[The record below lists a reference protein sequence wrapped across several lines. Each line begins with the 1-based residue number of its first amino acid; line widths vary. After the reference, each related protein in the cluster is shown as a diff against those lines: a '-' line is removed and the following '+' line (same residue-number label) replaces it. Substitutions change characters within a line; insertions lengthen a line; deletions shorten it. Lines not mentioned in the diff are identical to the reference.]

1 MFVIRHYFFL
11 VFVTRVKVNMKKD
24 LKNKNQLRYLKFL
37 SQEFRLKNIDEKR
50 NYFLEEIKQ
59 IELMSRKHKKIYA
72 TLTYIEDFLISA
84 SAITKCMPIS
94 TFDSLIG
101 VPIGIT
107 SSAIELKTCAIA
119 VGIKKYESNIRKKR

>member
-1 MFVIRHYFFL
+1 MRKTSGTNWIKYVELKKTKYMFVIRHYFFL

-59 IELMSRKHKKIYA
+59 IELMSRKHKKVYA
-72 TLTYIEDFLISA
+72 TLTYTLTFL
-84 SAITKCMPIS
+84 
-94 TFDSLIG
+94 F
-101 VPIGIT
+101 
-107 SSAIELKTCAIA
+107 
-119 VGIKKYESNIRKKR
+119 